1 MGMHEIFRFW
11 RRAYEMAGA
20 SDLGQ
25 RVAAASIFTGGIALT
40 VWWSA
45 ETMLGL

>member
-1 MGMHEIFRFW
+1 MHEIFRFW
-11 RRAYEMAGA
+11 RRVCEVARAG
-20 SDLGQ
+20 DLGQ
-25 RVAAASIFTGGIALT
+25 RVAAASIFAGGIALT

>member
-1 MGMHEIFRFW
+1 MHEIFRFW
-11 RRAYEMAGA
+11 RRAYEMART

-25 RVAAASIFTGGIALT
+25 RVAAASIFAGGIALT